1 MKRLSR
7 TIATA
12 AGRCS
17 GRSYCARRLGLGPS
31 HGDCPHPNWTKWR
44 VASKKNPRAP
54 KRSSGLVARR
64 TLRHFYRSRIHS
76 ASAPPAGS
84 KTSRG
89 GLNSMF
95 PDLVASFFVVVIVV
109 GVPILSWE
117 TARNEEVRSLP
128 RPTLYL
134 SAAVSEWLLALL
146 AVFTVLVTGLG
157 FSAAGFRRLPLPDFL
172 SWSALIAASAIAA
185 LFLTLLLERHGLWPK
200 ESLLVHLLVPET
212 ARQKLWAVVVVAPTA
227 ALCEDFIY
235 RGCLLAELAQWS
247 QSEIFAWIVS
257 SAAFGLTH
265 VYQKWGG
272 MLRAGEFGALLAYPV
287 VRFRSLYPSMA
298 AQFLFD

>member
-1 MKRLSR
+1 
-7 TIATA
+7 
-12 AGRCS
+12 
-17 GRSYCARRLGLGPS
+17 
-31 HGDCPHPNWTKWR
+31 
-44 VASKKNPRAP
+44 
-54 KRSSGLVARR
+54 
-64 TLRHFYRSRIHS
+64 
-76 ASAPPAGS
+76 
-84 KTSRG
+84 
-89 GLNSMF
+89 MF

-172 SWSALIAASAIAA
+172 
-185 LFLTLLLERHGLWPK
+185 TLLLERHGWWPK

-227 ALCEDFIY
+227 ALCEEFIY

-265 VYQKWGG
+265 VYQKWAG
-272 MLRAGEFGALLAYPV
+272 MLRAGALGALLAYPV
-287 VRFRSLYPSMA
+287 VRFGSLYPSMA
-298 AQFLFD
+298 AHFLIDAVALVWLGPRFLKRAPTD